1 MRRTFRVAVVGA
13 IAALAVGAGLPS
25 GAQQSSKAA
34 TFDSGRAYE
43 YLRQMVSFGPRPA
56 GSPALKQTRAYI
68 TAQLAAAGLSVTPQT
83 FTAQLPTVGP
93 TEMVNLIVRLPGRR
107 ADRILF
113 TGHYDTKR
121 SKEFPFVGASDAASS
136 AALLMEL
143 ARALKD
149 RPREFTYEFVWFDG
163 EEATCWNWDE
173 CSRPGAPDNL
183 YGSRYYVDAARRA
196 GTLASV
202 KAMVL
207 VDMIGARDLKVLRET
222 QYSAGWLIDVVW
234 AAAKRLGY
242 GSTFL
247 DLPYPV
253 DDDHLPFVEAGV
265 PSVDIIDLRDYPE
278 WHTAQDDL
286 AHVGAG
292 SLGIVGDVLVAA
304 ASDIEKHF
312 GKS

>member
-1 MRRTFRVAVVGA
+1 MRRTSLVAAIGA
-13 IAALAVGAGLPS
+13 MAALAVGAGLAVCA
-25 GAQQSSKAA
+25 AQTSKAA
-34 TFDSGRAYE
+34 TFDSSRAYE

-56 GSPALKQTRAYI
+56 GSPALKQTRSYI
-68 TAQLAAAGLSVTPQT
+68 TAQLAAAGLSVSPQT
-83 FTAQLPTVGP
+83 FTAQLPTGP

-107 ADRILF
+107 SDRILF

-121 SKEFPFVGASDAASS
+121 SKDFPFVGASDGASS

-196 GTLASV
+196 GTLTSV
-202 KAMVL
+202 KAMIL

-222 QYSAGWLIDVVW
+222 GYSAGWLIDAVW

-247 DLPYPV
+247 DDPYTV
-253 DDDHLPFVEAGV
+253 DDDHLPFVQAGV
-265 PSVDIIDLRDYPE
+265 PSLDIIDLRDYPQ

-304 ASDIEKHF
+304 VQDIEKHF
-312 GKS
+312 GK